1 MCMRKILV
9 VDPEEPIRNKL
20 ADVLRGEGYHNVIFA
35 SCSSDA
41 ITSAVEDAPEII
53 LLDKRCPEMDGED
66 AAKIITE
73 KNPSAIVFLMA
84 YNPKTSENL
93 TFILSGAKRFLD
105 KSDLNFLSNLI
116 KSLAWAVQLLDLSDQ
131 HKKYQY

>member
-9 VDPEEPIRNKL
+9 VDQEESVRTKL
-20 ADVLRGEGYHNVIFA
+20 ADTLRREGYHNVIFA
-35 SCSSDA
+35 SCSSEA
-41 ITSAVEDAPEII
+41 MASIAENAPEII
-53 LLDKRCPEMDGED
+53 LLDKRCPAMDGEV
-66 AAKIITE
+66 AAKIITD

-84 YNPKTSENL
+84 YNPKSSENL
-93 TFILSGAKRFLD
+93 TFILSGAKRFFD

-116 KSLAWAVQLLDLSDQ
+116 KSMAWAVQLLDLSDQ